1 MHRSRLRRVEKLSDA
16 ACPEKAE
23 GPLLIAVTERGG
35 RTVHLWTGSPGTED
49 EMHVAIFVMYVE
61 FVEAEDGRPA

>member
-1 MHRSRLRRVEKLSDA
+1 MHRSRLRRVEKLADA

-35 RTVHLWTGSPGTED
+35 RTAHLWTGSPVTEE
-49 EMHVAIFVMYVE
+49 EMHAAKFVMHVE
-61 FVEAEDGRPA
+61 LVAAEDGRPA